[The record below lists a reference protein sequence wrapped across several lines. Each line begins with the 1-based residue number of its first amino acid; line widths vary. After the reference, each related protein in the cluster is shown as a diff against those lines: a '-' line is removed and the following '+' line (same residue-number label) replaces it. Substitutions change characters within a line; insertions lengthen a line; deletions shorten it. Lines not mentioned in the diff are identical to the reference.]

1 MNLEPTSEPDV
12 PSDRRG
18 CAAGIVFALA
28 IEADAFDR
36 QATDRI
42 ETRAAD
48 VTILEGTV
56 ADRRVAWC
64 VAGVGRAAA
73 SRAAER
79 LVAGHRPRL
88 LVTAGF
94 AGGLDP
100 RLPRGGV
107 VRPTRVVTAA
117 GDAPLSLVPGSDGG
131 PCDVGPVTIVT
142 VDAIQASADAK
153 RALALRS
160 GGQVVDMETHA
171 VATVAAAAGLP
182 CAAVRVISDDA
193 AQNLPAEVA
202 RLSRPQPTL
211 RRLGAALAAIGRR
224 PGAAVDLWRLYE
236 HAVVDAKTLAGA
248 LVDLCRSLPRT

>member
-1 MNLEPTSEPDV
+1 MMEPSTEPGA
-12 PSDRRG
+12 PPARRD

-28 IEADAFDR
+28 IEADAFGR
-36 QATDRI
+36 LAENRV

-48 VTILEGTV
+48 VTILDGTI

-64 VAGVGRAAA
+64 VAGAGRAAA

-88 LVTAGF
+88 LVSAGF

-100 RLPRGGV
+100 RLPRGGI
-107 VRPTRVVTAA
+107 VRPTRVVTATGA
-117 GDAPLSLVPGSDGG
+117 DPLPLDTGILDAAPL
-131 PCDVGPVTIVT
+131 TIVT
-142 VDAIQASADAK
+142 VDEIQATAAAK
-153 RALALRS
+153 RALAAGS

-171 VATVAAAAGLP
+171 VAGVAAAAGLR

-193 AQNLPAEVA
+193 TQELPAEVA
-202 RLSRPQPTL
+202 RLSQPQPTL

-236 HAVVDAKTLAGA
+236 HAVVDAKTLAAA
-248 LVDLCRSLPRT
+248 LVELCRSLPG